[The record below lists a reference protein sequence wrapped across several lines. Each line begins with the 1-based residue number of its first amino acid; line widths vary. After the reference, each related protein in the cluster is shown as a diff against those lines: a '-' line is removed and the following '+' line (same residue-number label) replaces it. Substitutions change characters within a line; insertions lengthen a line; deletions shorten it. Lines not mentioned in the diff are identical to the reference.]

1 MPKKKKSTLP
11 PLSSS
16 QENSSRAEF
25 VDTSTAFNY
34 DPLDLSPS
42 LTDSPCGSIAP
53 SDRFFIPVADV
64 ASGSLMEEARL
75 TSSGCRERRIAKI
88 YGWPVVVNSSDP
100 IEDFRRSMEEMVKEM
115 EREGPLDWKQLEA
128 LLDAYLE
135 VNERRVYKYIFAA
148 FFDLT
153 HTLQSDISNRMGQN
167 EICTVRFNSARIS
180 KQTSL

>member
-16 QENSSRAEF
+16 QENSPRAEF
-25 VDTSTAFNY
+25 VDTATAFNY

-100 IEDFRRSMEEMVKEM
+100 IEDFRRSMEEM